1 MKKMLLVAI
10 FISLVISCSFAQFK
24 SELDNKDVGMP
35 QIFKTN
41 DNSFLGIFNPENFS
55 MKHSYSMSYNSF
67 ASMALG
73 VYTNSMSYKFSE
85 DLNVVADI
93 SLAHAGLGSYNKA
106 LSDQLTGLYL
116 SRAELNY
123 RPFDNFIIQLRY
135 ERPPYYGYGYSPFYG
150 YYNRYGGGRYYE
162 DPFSGFTR

>member
-1 MKKMLLVAI
+1 MKKVLFVILFTTLM
-10 FISLVISCSFAQFK
+10 ISFSFAQFK
-24 SELDNKDVGMP
+24 SELDNKNVGMP

-41 DNSFLGIFNPENFS
+41 DNTILGFINPENFS

-67 ASMALG
+67 AGMALG
-73 VYTNSMSYKFSE
+73 VYTNTMSYKFNE

-93 SLAHAGLGSYNKA
+93 SLAHSGLGTYNKA
-106 LSDQLTGLYL
+106 LSDQLTGISL

-135 ERPPYYGYGYSPFYG
+135 EKAPYGYGYYNPFYG
-150 YYNRYGGGRYYE
+150 YYSRYGSRYD
-162 DPFSGFTR
+162 DPFMR